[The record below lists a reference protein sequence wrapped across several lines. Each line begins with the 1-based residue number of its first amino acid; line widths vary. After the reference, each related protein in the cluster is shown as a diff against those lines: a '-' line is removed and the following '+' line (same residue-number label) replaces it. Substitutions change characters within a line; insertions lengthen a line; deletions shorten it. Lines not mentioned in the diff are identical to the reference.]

1 LKTYIKNILI
11 VFNPAR
17 YLELTTYTPTN
28 LNEIY
33 NYLNKKIVKSD
44 GYKYKL
50 NTRNNFDLLISH
62 IDWDLYEFNSR
73 SLSKYEIEYVEK
85 LMKSRICISKCYTH
99 YKSNYIEYI
108 ELEIKDFK
116 VVSDNIFIN
125 NLNTFQVLLKRKS
138 RGTAIILK
146 IFDSSEFPYSL
157 LLNIMSICFLILL
170 LPLFIFGYSLL
181 TFISDFIKPGT
192 IHLYLPSIEYNYFVL
207 YLIISLIYFK
217 LSQLRFKMMKNRL
230 RLFDINFFE
239 KTKLYDFIK
248 QT

>member
-1 LKTYIKNILI
+1 
-11 VFNPAR
+11 
-17 YLELTTYTPTN
+17 
-28 LNEIY
+28 
-33 NYLNKKIVKSD
+33 
-44 GYKYKL
+44 
-50 NTRNNFDLLISH
+50 
-62 IDWDLYEFNSR
+62 
-73 SLSKYEIEYVEK
+73 
-85 LMKSRICISKCYTH
+85 
-99 YKSNYIEYI
+99 
-108 ELEIKDFK
+108 
-116 VVSDNIFIN
+116 
-125 NLNTFQVLLKRKS
+125 
-138 RGTAIILK
+138 
-146 IFDSSEFPYSL
+146 
-157 LLNIMSICFLILL
+157 MSICFLILL